1 MVYCQCIEYVTAQH
15 CSLHTCINIVITFT
29 RLNLHEIV
37 KSVGYFR
44 RRILLIQSKKIKL
57 SLSRRVF
64 KIRCSDL
71 KSIPIKYNRNLS
83 GRDVIISATYQR
95 LFHSHS
101 STSHRAEVHI
111 RFSCSWLWGFFFNAY
126 GVLFLMSY
134 LLFLPAISFIPHLRC
149 FYFGV
154 LRLGAFEFLIFKKQ
168 SCIQ

>member
-1 MVYCQCIEYVTAQH
+1 MVYCQCVEYVTAQH

-44 RRILLIQSKKIKL
+44 WRILLIQSKKIKL

-64 KIRCSDL
+64 KIRCSDV
-71 KSIPIKYNRNLS
+71 KSIPIKYSRNLS

-101 STSHRAEVHI
+101 STSHRAEVHP
-111 RFSCSWLWGFFFNAY
+111 RFSCIWLWAGFWMQTACFFFD
-126 GVLFLMSY
+126 VLFIVPASDILYPSSAL
-134 LLFLPAISFIPHLRC
+134 LLFWHTEVGRFWISHF
-149 FYFGV
+149 
-154 LRLGAFEFLIFKKQ
+154 
-168 SCIQ
+168 